1 MEILATTRNYT
12 FKFSILL
19 FASITF
25 FYLKLQCGGV
35 SYRTNFYFNKGNY
48 FYPSPIFISIS
59 LIKNV
64 YIIYC
69 RFYLCIKLTIKK
81 WIWEKLNLLNLPRQ
95 APCRPWQ
102 GGRGDA
108 NSRASTGAS
117 SETRV
122 VAPLASEP
130 PTPTSPKSAP
140 CSPGNRTPPEHNL
153 RKKS

>member
-12 FKFSILL
+12 FTFAILL

-25 FYLKLQCGGV
+25 FYLKCAVRWRKLPI
-35 SYRTNFYFNKGNY
+35 
-48 FYPSPIFISIS
+48 PSPIFISIS
-59 LIKNV
+59 LIKNF
-64 YIIYC
+64 YIIFC
-69 RFYLCIKLTIKK
+69 TFYLCIKLTIKK

-117 SETRV
+117 SGTRV